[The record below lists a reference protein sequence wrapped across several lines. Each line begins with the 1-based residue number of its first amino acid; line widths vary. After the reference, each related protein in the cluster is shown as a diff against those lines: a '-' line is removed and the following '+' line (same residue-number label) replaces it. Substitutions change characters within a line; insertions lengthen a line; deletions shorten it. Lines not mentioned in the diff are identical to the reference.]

1 MGQPIEVT
9 SQPGSRPQVVFF
21 EINRSLTGMKIE
33 EYRSPADAEGDR
45 WVDELARRLGAL
57 GVTRLTIYSSSVVA
71 EAPDWSDIRDEAE
84 RTIEQLYVYYREGK
98 IPEGDYTGAEDSGD
112 SGGSGDSG
120 DSGDSGEAETADA

>member
-33 EYRSPADAEGDR
+33 EYRSPVDAEGDR

-71 EAPDWSDIRDEAE
+71 EAPDWSNIRDEAE

-98 IPEGDYTGAEDSGD
+98 IPEGDYTGAEDSE
-112 SGGSGDSG
+112 GSGDSG
-120 DSGDSGEAETADA
+120 DSGGSGEAETADA